1 METEVIKMAAS
12 QGLWA
17 VLFVALL
24 FYVLR
29 NSQSREERLVQERQQ
44 SEAKATEREEKLMD
58 CVNSLCTHFESI
70 SKDVDGVKADIGDM
84 KQDIKV
90 LKDRGLRV

>member
-44 SEAKATEREEKLMD
+44 SEAKATEREEKLMV
-58 CVNSLCTHFESI
+58 CINALCSHYETM
-70 SKDVDGVKADIGDM
+70 SKDIDGVKGDIGDM

-90 LKDRGLRV
+90 LKDRGGR

>member
-1 METEVIKMAAS
+1 MEAEIVKLAAS

-29 NSQSREERLVQERQQ
+29 HNERREERLMTCLEDL
-44 SEAKATEREEKLMD
+44 T
-58 CVNSLCTHFESI
+58 
-70 SKDVDGVKADIGDM
+70 KDVREIKCDIEEM
-84 KQDIKV
+84 KG
-90 LKDRGLRV
+90 RNR

>member
-1 METEVIKMAAS
+1 MEQEIVKLAAS

-29 NSQSREERLVQERQQ
+29 HNEKREERLMFCL
-44 SEAKATEREEKLMD
+44 EKL
-58 CVNSLCTHFESI
+58 TQ
-70 SKDVDGVKADIGDM
+70 DVGCIREDM
-84 KQDIKV
+84 QEIKS
-90 LKDRGLRV
+90 RAGIP

>member
-1 METEVIKMAAS
+1 LENEIIRYAAS

-29 NSQSREERLVQERQQ
+29 ENAKREERLLQCL
-44 SEAKATEREEKLMD
+44 EKLSHEYE
-58 CVNSLCTHFESI
+58 SLSRGVCEVRD
-70 SKDVDGVKADIGDM
+70 DVKELKVR
-84 KQDIKV
+84 IKNI
-90 LKDRGLRV
+90 

>member
-1 METEVIKMAAS
+1 MEQEIIKLAMS

-29 NSQSREERLVQERQQ
+29 ENSKRE
-44 SEAKATEREEKLMD
+44 SELRKTIDNLAEKFEILKSIEESLRALIHDITEVKD
-58 CVNSLCTHFESI
+58 
-70 SKDVDGVKADIGDM
+70 DVDE
-84 KQDIKV
+84 IKSTMYRR
-90 LKDRGLRV
+90 KESA